1 LLWGKVKA
9 SIRDDPQSDHFE
21 IRRSDSSCAG
31 DHALDRPVYLKDKY
45 FQINQ
50 AEANH
55 SVAGSSGIDVL
66 PNSDGR
72 FSRVHVL
79 LSSMK

>member
-1 LLWGKVKA
+1 MTHKA
-9 SIRDDPQSDHFE
+9 ITLKFVVPTAVALGIMLSIG
-21 IRRSDSSCAG
+21 A
-31 DHALDRPVYLKDKY
+31 VYLNDKY

-55 SVAGSSGIDVL
+55 FVPGSSGIVVL

>member
-1 LLWGKVKA
+1 MTHKAITLKFVVPTAVALGILL
-9 SIRDDPQSDHFE
+9 SIG
-21 IRRSDSSCAG
+21 A
-31 DHALDRPVYLKDKY
+31 VYLKDKY

-50 AEANH
+50 AEANF
-55 SVAGSSGIDVL
+55 VAGSSGFVL
-66 PNSDGR
+66 LQNSDGR